1 MRWTIV
7 LTDSPDYSID
17 GYDRLITLNHD
28 PRCYGDPLSEY
39 VLKNNAKLGNAL
51 SQGLRRLSSLTNE
64 NDLKTVAS
72 ILSIEGEL
80 CFWHLS
86 GASERCIVRNPSLE
100 DYYIYISVLEYIG
113 ELEVDSIS
121 IIGGSTLIANQLLKR
136 FPDATL
142 LHNGKKVNSK
152 HLSKSAFSTVD
163 ASKKYLAAV
172 FALIKLFYSLLVIRN
187 YSVSEMQKEG
197 DLSFICYS
205 DNISVD
211 RKGRFEST
219 YFRDI
224 VKTLHDSRKKVCW
237 YHLFD
242 SSRGLS
248 PNTIV
253 NQLRA
258 QEKGDDFQ
266 VLRLLDGY
274 SSLTN
279 FFTVISVY
287 LKLQKSG
294 RKVEKIFDLK
304 DQEETSPWPFISDSW
319 RRSISGGS
327 SIKLINQIVLLKY
340 VVKNSTIDK
349 PCFFLCEGM
358 VWERAL
364 LYFWRKY
371 KSAPIYGCIH
381 SSIKSLDF
389 RLNFYGID
397 DDRYRPDFFLY
408 PLNTNTKRLSDFGL
422 PASKI
427 KKMAPMSDR
436 KFTTRQNFQ
445 VTNRSEELIGIVLDG
460 IVEIDSWIVGMLE
473 SLIEITELRG
483 KRFVLKPHP
492 NVPFLL
498 SERSQGGIN
507 FEVVDYGLVE
517 LLERCSVVLCSI
529 SSSAAIEVEKHAE
542 HVGFFQRP
550 SHLIRTPLDYIHANS
565 IITDVS
571 TLRNAIFGN
580 DRNKV
585 SDDVVEVQRKD
596 DGLDWGVFIN

>member
-7 LTDSPDYSID
+7 LTDSSDYSID

-28 PRCYGDPLSEY
+28 ARCYGDPLSEY
-39 VLKNNAKLGNAL
+39 VLKNNEKLGNTL
-51 SQGLRRLSSLTNE
+51 SQGLKRLSSLTNE
-64 NDLKTVAS
+64 HDLKTVAS
-72 ILSIEGEL
+72 ILRIDGEV

-86 GASERCIVRNPSLE
+86 GASERCVVRNPSLE

-113 ELEVDSIS
+113 EQKVGSIS

-136 FPDATL
+136 FPESTF

-152 HLSKSAFSTVD
+152 YLSKSTFSTVD
-163 ASKKYLAAV
+163 ASKKYLAALV
-172 FALIKLFYSLLVIRN
+172 AFIKLFYSLLVTKK
-187 YSVSEMQKEG
+187 YSVSEMQNEG

-211 RKGRFEST
+211 QKGRFEST
-219 YFRDI
+219 YFRD
-224 VKTLHDSRKKVCW
+224 VSKKLHDSRKKVFW

-253 NQLRA
+253 NQLRV
-258 QEKGDDFQ
+258 QEKSDDFQ
-266 VLRLLDGY
+266 LLRLLDGY
-274 SSLTN
+274 SSLAN
-279 FFTVISVY
+279 FFTVITLY
-287 LKLQKSG
+287 LQLQKSG

-304 DQEETSPWPFISDSW
+304 DQEKTSPWPFISDSW

-327 SIKLINQIVLLKY
+327 SVKLINQIVLLKHL
-340 VVKNSTIDK
+340 VKNSITDK

-371 KSAPIYGCIH
+371 KNAPIYGCIH

-397 DDRYRPDFFLY
+397 DARYRPDLFLY
-408 PLNTNTKRLSDFGL
+408 PLNTNTKRLSGFGL
-422 PASKI
+422 PASDI
-427 KKMAPMSDR
+427 KKMAPMSDQ
-436 KFTTRQNFQ
+436 KFMTRQNFQ
-445 VTNRSEELIGIVLDG
+445 VTNRSEKLIGVVLDG

-473 SLIEITELRG
+473 SLIEITELQG
-483 KRFVLKPHP
+483 KRFILKPHP

-498 SERSQGGIN
+498 SEESQDGIN

-529 SSSAAIEVEKHAE
+529 SSSAAIEVEKYAE

-550 SHLIRTPLDYIHANS
+550 SHLVRTPLDYIHPDS
-565 IITDVS
+565 IITDLS

-580 DRNKV
+580 DKNQV
-585 SDDVVEVQRKD
+585 SEEIGDVECKD